1 MKTSRQAL
9 RRTILGLAVAAAF
22 GSAHGQEA
30 EQAAAALK
38 RPDSAVSLG
47 GGIASGSPNDRSI
60 WGQYNGLRER
70 DANLLLDI
78 DYVRRDDATGTW
90 TTLRGRNL
98 GLDSRDIGLV
108 YQRQG
113 DWRIGLD
120 YSELVH
126 REIRTINTGML
137 GAGTTTPTVVLIA
150 PGTGQDLNL
159 EMKRKAISLAGD
171 KWISSGFQ
179 MELSF
184 RNEDK
189 DGARLWGRGYD
200 CANYVCAGTQ
210 NAANTKWAVL
220 MVPEPVNFNMKTVD
234 GKLNFITEKLFV
246 SAGYYGSFF
255 GNDFGN
261 VTPSVP
267 NQLRGPTGLVATLNP
282 AVGAA
287 GNNPAGGTSLQGVL
301 QLPMALPADNQAH
314 QVYLSGNYAWT
325 PTTRSNFKFA
335 YTHATQNEDFGA
347 MGFTGLPTVSRTSLG
362 GVLDTGLAQLGV
374 TTQPISRL
382 TLLGNVRYERK
393 DDKTPIDLYN
403 VENTAR
409 WTNSHISNR
418 KLGAK
423 LEASY
428 LLPSNVRAT
437 AGFDYEKIERELP
450 DPVTVTV
457 AGLSGLRGDTEEKT
471 FRGELRRSI
480 SETLTGSLGASHSDR
495 TGSGWYS
502 LANIPAQGVVYGGI
516 YSADQIFQR
525 TSTFP
530 YNLADRKRDKV
541 KATADWMPTER
552 LQMQFVVEASHDSYN
567 PPSENGLRKGS
578 AEMVSADVSYALSE
592 RWRLTAYG
600 SAANQ
605 YMNEAD
611 RANYVAD
618 TKNVSTA
625 FGIGINGQPSGV
637 LEVGAGV
644 SYVRDLT
651 QYTLSPDSAST
662 PNNVAQNAVGLP
674 DTKFSET
681 RYGVFAKYALSK
693 QSDLRFDL
701 SYVISKLDEWSWG
714 FNGVPWVYSD
724 GTTVSL
730 NPDQRVTFGALRYIY
745 KF

>member
-47 GGIASGSPNDRSI
+47 GGISSGSPNDRSI
-60 WGQYNGLRER
+60 WGQYNGLREH

-78 DYVRRDDATGTW
+78 DYVRRNDATGTW

-98 GLDSRDIGLV
+98 GLDSRDIGFV

-113 DWRIGLD
+113 DWKLGLD

-159 EMKRKAISLAGD
+159 ELKRRAIGLAGD
-171 KWISSGFQ
+171 KWISSGVQ
-179 MELSF
+179 LEVSF

-200 CANYVCAGTQ
+200 CASYVCAGTQ

-220 MVPEPVNFNMKTVD
+220 MVPEPVNFNMKTLD
-234 GKLNFITEKLFV
+234 AKLNFITEKLFV

-255 GNDFGN
+255 GNEFGN
-261 VTPSVP
+261 VMPSVP

-282 AVGAA
+282 AV
-287 GNNPAGGTSLQGVL
+287 AGGTSLQNVL

-325 PTTRSNFKFA
+325 PTTRSTFKFA

-374 TTQPISRL
+374 TTQPINRL
-382 TLLGNVRYERK
+382 TLLGNVRYERR
-393 DDKTPIDLYN
+393 DDKTPIELYN

-409 WTNSHISNR
+409 WTNSHISNS

-428 LLPSNVRAT
+428 LLPSNLRAT

-457 AGLSGLRGDTEEKT
+457 AGLSGLRGETEEKT

-480 SETLTGSLGASHSDR
+480 SETLTGSLGAAHSER
-495 TGSGWYS
+495 TGSSWYS

-516 YSADQIFQR
+516 YPAEQIFQR
-525 TSTFP
+525 TGTFP

-541 KATADWMPTER
+541 KATADWMPSER
-552 LQMQFVVEASHDSYN
+552 LQMQLVAEASHDSYD
-567 PPSENGLRKGS
+567 PPSQNGLRKGS
-578 AEMVSADVSYALSE
+578 VEMLSADASYALSE
-592 RWRLTAYG
+592 RWKLTAYG
-600 SAANQ
+600 SVANQ

-618 TKNVSTA
+618 TKNTSTA
-625 FGIGINGQPSGV
+625 FGLGINGQPSGV

-644 SYVRDLT
+644 SFVRDVT
-651 QYTLSPDSAST
+651 QYTLSPDSATT

-693 QSDLRFDL
+693 QSDVRFDV
-701 SYVISKLDEWSWG
+701 SYIISKLDEWSWG